1 MAAVDLLDDYGV
13 MIHRDTDTV
22 FDDVHLDVVF
32 SSMRRGLRLSKP
44 APIRDDLPS
53 NGVGA
58 DGLLAGVANLPVH
71 LEGRRNR
78 VLCKAKIDP
87 SLATDH
93 IASTWQIV
101 VAEAWLAP
109 QAPN

>member
-32 SSMRRGLRLSKP
+32 SSMRRGLRLIKR

-53 NGVGA
+53 TGVGA
-58 DGLLAGVANLPVH
+58 DGLLAGVANHPVH

-78 VLCKAKIDP
+78 VLCKEKINT
-87 SLATDH
+87 SVATYT
-93 IASTWQIV
+93 IASHWKIEG
-101 VAEAWLAP
+101 AEDWLVKT
-109 QAPN
+109 